1 MRKAANSLVA
11 HFRLLPGNNGR
22 RTGSLPTRA
31 SNAADIL
38 LQPSSAP
45 SAFSNALERAA
56 KRWYPPAL
64 LAGSA
69 AAITQGFPVHR
80 RLLFPDPIVEE

>member
-45 SAFSNALERAA
+45 SASSNALGARSEAMVSSGVTRR
-56 KRWYPPAL
+56 KR
-64 LAGSA
+64 GSDHSGVSSA
-69 AAITQGFPVHR
+69 SSATLP
-80 RLLFPDPIVEE
+80 